1 MNKYIAVPMA
11 FGLVCLMFVLIAGTS
26 IPDGALS
33 SDYDIVM
40 DDRKMEFS
48 INESDGFLV
57 IIVAILAVGV
67 ISGITIL
74 GSGISE
80 YSQSILFQSFAY
92 LGVWAVLSIPIHEVI
107 GDMPYFFL
115 PIWIGLTALLCIG
128 IFQEVKT

>member
-11 FGLVCLMFVLIAGTS
+11 FGLVCLMFMLLAGTLL
-26 IPDGALS
+26 PDGALS
-33 SDYDIVM
+33 SDYDIVL
-40 DDRKMEFS
+40 DDNRMEFS
-48 INESDGFLV
+48 LNESDGFLV

-80 YSQSILFQSFAY
+80 YSQSILFQSFGY
-92 LGVWAVLSIPIHEVI
+92 LGVWAVLSVPIHEVI